1 MLALAM
7 LARLALPA
15 PLAAQQARPI
25 LAQTADNAALMY
37 WQAFALMP
45 NLDKEQEKLLQDINN
60 VAEWQKLP
68 LHPEAQKLVE
78 ASQASLMYLHRGA
91 KIARCDWGLDYNDG
105 VSLMMPHLAKARDL
119 VRLAALR
126 ARIEFERGNRKAA
139 RADTAAMA
147 ALARHVASDPIMIS
161 ILVGTGLE
169 GVVVDVVAPYVP
181 DLKASHAQAVAMFEA
196 LPRAARLD
204 ESILLEKDYMARS
217 IIRTL
222 KEEELREPG
231 AGLKLWNNFVLGS
244 SVADSVKD
252 IKDVN
257 EAIRLTEGLL
267 PLYDDLARYV
277 ALPNDRFAAEYP
289 AFKEKTKADNA
300 VAGLLLP
307 AIDNIRAKQQRLQA
321 RMAMLLAG
329 VAFVEGGAAKL
340 NQIKDPFGSG
350 PFEYKALEP
359 GFELKS
365 KLLYEGQPVTLVIG
379 RRKP

>member
-1 MLALAM
+1 
-7 LARLALPA
+7 
-15 PLAAQQARPI
+15 
-25 LAQTADNAALMY
+25 
-37 WQAFALMP
+37 
-45 NLDKEQEKLLQDINN
+45 
-60 VAEWQKLP
+60 
-68 LHPEAQKLVE
+68 
-78 ASQASLMYLHRGA
+78 
-91 KIARCDWGLDYNDG
+91 
-105 VSLMMPHLAKARDL
+105 
-119 VRLAALR
+119 LR
-126 ARIEFERGNRKAA
+126 ARIEFERGNWKAA

-181 DLKASHAQAVAMFEA
+181 DLKASHAQAVAMFDA
-196 LPRAARLD
+196 LPRASRLD
-204 ESILLEKDYMARS
+204 ESILLEKDYMARW
-217 IIRTL
+217 IIRKL
-222 KEEELREPG
+222 KEEEQRQPG
-231 AGLKLWNNFVLGS
+231 AGQKLWNNFVLGS

-307 AIDNIRAKQQRLQA
+307 AIDNIRAKQQRHQA

-329 VAFVEGGAAKL
+329 VAFVEGGAEKL

-350 PFEYKALEP
+350 PFEYKALDQ